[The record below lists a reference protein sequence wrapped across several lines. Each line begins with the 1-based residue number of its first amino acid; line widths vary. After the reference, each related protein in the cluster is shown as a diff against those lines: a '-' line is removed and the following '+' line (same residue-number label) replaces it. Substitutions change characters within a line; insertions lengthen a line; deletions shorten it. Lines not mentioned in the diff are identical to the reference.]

1 MEDRVTAEIDLG
13 VIRQNVAELR
23 SHVGLRVDVMPV
35 VKANGYGHGALEVAR
50 VAQEAG
56 AEWFG
61 VATVEEGVAL
71 RKALPRSHIA
81 LFAPFAHADA
91 EEIVVNRLTPFVG
104 DLESAQ
110 VLSLAAQRLR
120 GAARIHLEIDTGMG
134 RGGLLPE
141 NAGRVAGQIARMAS
155 IVVTGLN
162 THFPCAE
169 DDRELTLR
177 QLALFLRAA
186 EAVRATD
193 TVLPHLHCANSAALL
208 QYPSARLNMVRPGLL
223 VYGIVPPVSDGV
235 ALPAL
240 APALTLK
247 TRVAQIRSLPAG
259 HTISYGGTHTLTR
272 SSRVASL
279 SVGYGDGYPRALGNR
294 GHVLISGKRAP
305 ILGRVCMDVT
315 LVDVTDI
322 PQVQPGSEA
331 VLIGSQGLQRITVEE
346 IARLTDATEHDVVL
360 RLTQRVKRV
369 YRDCRTTTG

>member
-1 MEDRVTAEIDLG
+1 MEDRVIAEIDLG

-23 SHVGLRVDVMPV
+23 SHVGIRVDVMPV

-50 VAQEAG
+50 AAQEAG

-61 VATVEEGVAL
+61 VATVEEGVTL
-71 RKALPRSHIA
+71 RKALPRPNIT

-134 RGGLLPE
+134 RSGLLPD

-155 IVVTGLN
+155 IVVTGLC
-162 THFPCAE
+162 THFPSAE
-169 DDRELTLR
+169 DDRELTLK
-177 QLALFLRAA
+177 QLALFLRSA

-208 QYPSARLNMVRPGLL
+208 QYPATRLNMVRPGLL
-223 VYGIVPPVSDGV
+223 IYGIVPPVSDGV

-247 TRVAQIRSLPAG
+247 TKVAQIRSLPIG
-259 HTISYGGTHTLTR
+259 HTISYGRTHTLAR

-279 SVGYGDGYPRALGNR
+279 SIGYGDGYPRALGNR
-294 GHVLISGKRAP
+294 GHVLINGKRAP

-322 PQVQPGSEA
+322 PQVQVGSEA

-369 YRDCRTTTG
+369 YRDCRVPV